1 MATIDNP
8 TPLELGHTLHN
19 MCLGGGAP
27 GGLFTPRVLGT
38 PEQVHEGLNGSVVL
52 QHELVRIVDGLQKK
66 PRMHRDDYNRQYPST
81 CLMLCQNGRR
91 FIGGGME
98 CGMIPLGAAAANVVG
113 LRPGV
118 QDARGQD
125 WNQGPVRGLT
135 TASPEAHLASG
146 VPHGY
151 VNVNWMMKKKGGASD
166 VKMAHLTE
174 YLVDVG
180 TQLGEGRDVHCH
192 CIPLLFPPGGLLL
205 LLALLV
211 ITSPRFFL
219 GGVKKTRGG
228 RLKFHKRTGRP

>member
-1 MATIDNP
+1 
-8 TPLELGHTLHN
+8 
-19 MCLGGGAP
+19 
-27 GGLFTPRVLGT
+27 
-38 PEQVHEGLNGSVVL
+38 
-52 QHELVRIVDGLQKK
+52 
-66 PRMHRDDYNRQYPST
+66 
-81 CLMLCQNGRR
+81 
-91 FIGGGME
+91 
-98 CGMIPLGAAAANVVG
+98 MIPLGAAAANVVG

-135 TASPEAHLASG
+135 TASHAAHLARD

-151 VNVNWMMKKKGGASD
+151 VNVNWMMKKKGDHSD

-228 RLKFHKRTGRP
+228 RLKFHKRTVRP